1 VRLIAWI
8 IVAAVAIV
16 AMTFAISNRA
26 PITLDFWPLPFT
38 QDVPTYLTVLGG
50 ALAGF
55 LIGGFLGLLPVV
67 KWKHLAK
74 ARARDLE
81 YAEHRSQKYQLRIKE
96 LEEAAKK
103 AEEAIL
109 PANAPST
116 IPALKAPDAA

>member
-1 VRLIAWI
+1 MRLFAWI

-26 PITLDFWPLPFT
+26 PIILDFWPLPFA
-38 QDVPTYLTVLGG
+38 QAVPTYLTVLGG

-55 LIGGFLGLLPVV
+55 LIGGFLALFPVA
-67 KWKHLAK
+67 KWKHQAK

-81 YAEHRSQKYQLRIKE
+81 FAEHRADKYRARIKE

-103 AEEAIL
+103 AEQSAKV
-109 PANAPST
+109 SK
-116 IPALKAPDAA
+116 IPALKAPDAAA